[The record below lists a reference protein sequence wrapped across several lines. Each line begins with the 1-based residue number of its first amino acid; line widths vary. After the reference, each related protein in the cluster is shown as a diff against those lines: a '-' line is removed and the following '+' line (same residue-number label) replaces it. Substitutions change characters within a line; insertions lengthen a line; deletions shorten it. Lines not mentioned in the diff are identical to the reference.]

1 MKKMI
6 LALALLPILSNASEI
21 LTSEMYCDDTK
32 IIVKELTNKYHEEPF
47 LVGQANDV
55 AGSVMTFWMNP
66 LTKSWTIVA
75 TKGDLSCLVGVGEEL
90 KVIPAR
96 KKINI

>member
-1 MKKMI
+1 MKK
-6 LALALLPILSNASEI
+6 LLLSLLLLPTLANSSEI

-32 IIVKELTNKYHEEPF
+32 MIVKELTNKYHEEPF

-90 KVIPAR
+90 KVIPVR